1 MKSTMKKWLALALA
15 LAMLMSLAACGGKN
29 DPPAD
34 DQSQQQGENQPGADD
49 QQPDDAQQPTE
60 ENYDGKLELE
70 GPMEIEYAKN
80 FTIDL
85 YKGGYRMIHA
95 GTGGY
100 DYLVVPEGMSVPEGL
115 DENVVVLQMPI
126 TNLYMASTS
135 MVSLIDAIGALDRV
149 KLVGTDVGGWY
160 LDNVVKEME
169 AGNIKFSG
177 KYSEPDFEIIASS
190 DIQLHVDT
198 TMIDSKP
205 EILEKFVELGIPS
218 LVEDSSKEST
228 PLGRVEWVK
237 IFGVL
242 FGMEEEAKEYF
253 EEQKAMVDSAT
264 APESYGKTV
273 GMGYLSSTSDKCYA
287 RNGGDYYAQMIG
299 LAGGDYIL
307 ADMEPDKS
315 GNSNMTFE
323 EWYAKFKDADCLFYM
338 NFAAKFYSIE
348 EMIEF
353 NPLFADF
360 KAVQN
365 GNVWVTSADFTQST
379 AAIASI
385 IVDMNTILSSENPS
399 EVTTD
404 HLIKIS

>member
-1 MKSTMKKWLALALA
+1 MKRTAKNWLALVLA
-15 LAMLMSLAACGGKN
+15 LVMLLSLAACGGKN
-29 DPPAD
+29 LPVDEQ
-34 DQSQQQGENQPGADD
+34 DQQETEQQAENQPSE
-49 QQPDDAQQPTE
+49 DAQQPAE
-60 ENYDGKLELE
+60 EDYDGKLVLE
-70 GPMEIEYAKN
+70 GPMEIEYAEN
-80 FTIDL
+80 FSIDL

-100 DYLVVPEGMSVPEGL
+100 DYLVVPDGMSVPEGL
-115 DENVVVLQMPI
+115 DENVKVLQMPI
-126 TNLYMASTS
+126 NNVYMASTG
-135 MVSLIDAIGALDRV
+135 MVSLIDAIGALDHV
-149 KLVGTDVGGWY
+149 KLVGTDVDGWY
-160 LDNVVKEME
+160 LDNVVAEME

-177 KYSEPDFEIIASS
+177 KYSEPDFEIIASG

-218 LVEDSSKEST
+218 LVEDSSKEGT

-237 IFGVL
+237 LFGVL
-242 FGMEEEAKEYF
+242 FGMEEEAGRYF
-253 EEQKAMVDSAT
+253 EEQKSLVEGAT

-273 GMGYLSSTSDKCYA
+273 AMGYISSSSDKCYA

-338 NFAAKFYSIE
+338 NCAAKFYSIE

-360 KAVQN
+360 KAVQT
-365 GNVWVTSADFTQST
+365 GNVWITSPDFTQST

-385 IVDMNTILSSENPS
+385 IVDMNTILSSENPG

>member
-1 MKSTMKKWLALALA
+1 MKRTAKNWLALVLA
-15 LAMLMSLAACGGKN
+15 LAMLLSLAACGGKN
-29 DPPAD
+29 DSSGENQNQQD
-34 DQSQQQGENQPGADD
+34 SQQQTENQPSE
-49 QQPDDAQQPTE
+49 DAQQPAE
-60 ENYDGKLELE
+60 EDYDGKLELE
-70 GPMEIEYAKN
+70 GPMEIEYAEN
-80 FTIDL
+80 FSIDL

-100 DYLVVPEGMSVPEGL
+100 DYLVVPEGMSVPDGL
-115 DENVVVLQMPI
+115 DENVKVLQMPI
-126 TNLYMASTS
+126 NNVYMASTG
-135 MVSLIDAIGALDRV
+135 MVSLIDAIGALDHV
-149 KLVGTDVGGWY
+149 KLVGTDVDGWY
-160 LDNVVKEME
+160 LDNVVAEME

-177 KYSEPDFEIIASS
+177 KYSEPDFEIIASG

-205 EILEKFVELGIPS
+205 EILEKFEELGIPS
-218 LVEDSSKEST
+218 LVEDSSKEGT

-242 FGMEEEAKEYF
+242 FGMEEEAEQYF
-253 EEQKAMVDSAT
+253 EEQKALVEGAT
-264 APESYGKTV
+264 AAESYGKTV
-273 GMGYLSSTSDKCYA
+273 AMGYVSSSGDKCYA

-299 LAGGDYIL
+299 MAGGDYIL
-307 ADMEPDKS
+307 ADMEPDS
-315 GNSNMTFE
+315 TGNSNMTFE
-323 EWYAKFKDADCLFYM
+323 EWYAKFKDADYLFYM

-348 EMIEF
+348 EMVEF

-365 GNVWVTSADFTQST
+365 GNVWITSPDFTQST

-385 IVDMNTILSSENPS
+385 IVDMNTILSSDDPS